1 MAFHKSAYTCPNE
14 VQQKMQNEIIET
26 EDNKRIPMFTHKE
39 YLEESQIASYFSNL
53 AKKQRNSGAA
63 VIKTDF
69 KTKDEEDARIQE
81 EKEILKEI
89 QKKILEDNP
98 ETTFIKHPI
107 RYYRTSICELVLDYR
122 AKRQTNATPM
132 INGCD
137 LPFLKKAW
145 KKFLKTTPPDDY
157 EALAEGFHQFVEE
170 HCGCT
175 FIQNFTF

>member
-1 MAFHKSAYTCPNE
+1 MKKAKLPVIF
-14 VQQKMQNEIIET
+14 
-26 EDNKRIPMFTHKE
+26 
-39 YLEESQIASYFSNL
+39 QIWQRS
-53 AKKQRNSGAA
+53 KKNSGAA

-81 EKEILKEI
+81 EKEILEEI

-157 EALAEGFHQFVEE
+157 EALAEGFHRFVEE